1 MLQLKN
7 VVKKY
12 GSGDN
17 VVTALNGVSI
27 NFRENEFVAILGHSG
42 CGKTTMLNIIGGLD
56 QYTSG
61 DLVINGISTKKYKD
75 RDWDAYRN
83 HSIGFVFQS
92 YNLIPHQSVLANVE
106 LALTISGIS
115 KSERKKR
122 AKEALEK
129 VGLGNQLHKKPN
141 QMSGGQMQR
150 VAIARALINNPDILL
165 ADEPTGALD
174 SETSIQVMELL
185 KEVAKDRL
193 VIMVTHNP
201 ELAENYANRI
211 VRVKDGKVMD
221 DSNPCSD
228 EEAAEIIKSKP
239 TDEKSGKK
247 KKRVSMS
254 FPTAVSLS
262 LNNLLTKKGRTFLTA
277 FAGSIGII
285 GIATILSL
293 STGIN
298 NYIND
303 LQEETLSSYPLEIN
317 RENAD
322 ASGILNAMMKN
333 QQEQEN
339 KEFTDDKMYANTMV
353 YDMFNSINAS
363 AKQINNM
370 KDFKTFL
377 DTDEQIAE
385 YSTAVH
391 YTYDIPMN
399 VYTET
404 PDGEIIKVD
413 FMKMYADAFGMNDNP
428 MFSQMMG
435 SGDMTAQMKAMGFNV
450 MEEMMPGEDG
460 TGVHEMVKS
469 QYELVKGEWPDSYDE
484 VVVVLTQ
491 NNEIPD
497 FILFAMGLKDP
508 AMFSEHIQDVMS
520 ENPIEDYGQTEWDLD
535 DLMNKKFKMILPC
548 EAYQYTEGSSACTDL
563 AATDTGMDY
572 LYTSNEVGTELKV
585 VGFIRPGEDAKASM
599 INSYVGYTAELTKY
613 AIDKTN
619 ESALV
624 KAQTADTEND
634 LLTGTKFMT
643 DDYVDP
649 TAEEKA
655 QIAKDFISGAS
666 SDKKADIYRFAM
678 SQPDPAQTQAQIDVM
693 MEDFDKDEFI
703 KQIEE
708 VYAAE
713 YGIDASQI
721 KGYLDSMTDEQ
732 TEQFAREAIG
742 AQIAQEYAA
751 QVQAQLAPMTNEE
764 LAAALDKAAFTT
776 EVYALVCDEF
786 TPQEISD
793 YTHEEVMKLLGTAD
807 MTDPSAIHIYTNS
820 FENKDEISNAIERYN
835 KGKADEDVIHYTDM
849 VALLMSS
856 ITAIISGISYLL
868 IAFVGISLVVSSIMI
883 GIITYISVLERT
895 REIGILRAIGAS
907 KHNVS
912 TVFNAETLLVGLC
925 AGLIGIGATL
935 LINIPI
941 NLIIHTLT
949 DLDGLNSTLPVAGAV
964 ILVAISM
971 FLTFIAGL
979 IPSGV
984 AKRKDPVEAL
994 RSE

>member
-12 GSGDN
+12 GSGEN

-61 DLVINGISTKKYKD
+61 DLIINGISTKKYKD

-185 KEVAKDRL
+185 KEVAKDKL

-201 ELAENYANRI
+201 ELAEDYANRI
-211 VRVKDGKVMD
+211 VKVKDGKVLD

-228 EEAAEIIKSKP
+228 EEAAEIMASKP
-239 TDEKSGKK
+239 KEEQTGK

-303 LQEETLSSYPLEIN
+303 IQEETLSSYPLQIN

-322 ASGILNAMMKN
+322 ASGMLNAMMEN
-333 QQEQEN
+333 QQAQEN
-339 KEFTDDKMYANTMV
+339 KEFADDKLYANTMV
-353 YDMFNSINAS
+353 YDMFNSINSS

-370 KDFKTFL
+370 KDFKAFL

-385 YSTAVH
+385 YSTALH

-413 FMKMYADAFGMNDNP
+413 FMNLYADAFGMNDNP
-428 MFSQMMG
+428 MMSQMMG
-435 SGDMTAQMKAMGFNV
+435 GSDMSSQMKAMGFNV
-450 MEEMMPGEDG
+450 MEEMMPNEDG

-484 VVVVLTQ
+484 VVVVLTE

-508 AMFSEHIQDVMS
+508 EMFSQHIQDVMS
-520 ENPIEDYGQTEWDLD
+520 DTSIADYGQTEWELD
-535 DLMNKKFKMILPC
+535 DIMNKKFKMILPY
-548 EAYQYTEGSSACTDL
+548 ETYQYTEGSSSCTDL

-572 LYTSNEVGTELKV
+572 LYTSNDVGTELKI
-585 VGFIRPGEDAKASM
+585 VGFIRPSEDAKGRM
-599 INSYVGYTAELTKY
+599 ISSYVGYTAELTEY
-613 AIDKTN
+613 AINKTN

-624 KAQTADTEND
+624 KAQASDTEND
-634 LLTGTKFMT
+634 LITGTKFMT
-643 DDYVDP
+643 DDYVEP
-649 TAEEKA
+649 TPEEKA
-655 QIAKDFISGAS
+655 QIAKDFIAAAS
-666 SDKKADIYRFAM
+666 NDKKAEIYRFAM
-678 SQPDPAQTQAQIDVM
+678 SQPDPSQTQMQVDMM
-693 MEDFDKDEFI
+693 MEEFDKDEFI

-732 TEQFAREAIG
+732 VVEFAREAVA
-742 AQIAQEYAA
+742 AQIVQEYAM

-764 LAAALDKAAFTT
+764 LAAALDKAKLTT
-776 EVYALVCDEF
+776 DVYALVCDEF

-793 YTHEEVMKLLGTAD
+793 YTHEDIMKQLGVAD
-807 MTDPSAIHIYTNS
+807 MTDPSSVNIYTNS
-820 FENKDEISNAIERYN
+820 FENKDEISDAIERYN
-835 KGKADEDVIHYTDM
+835 KGKAEEDVIHYTDM

-935 LINIPI
+935 LLNIPI

-949 DLDGLNSTLPVAGAV
+949 DLDGLSSTLPAAGAV

-971 FLTFIAGL
+971 LLTFIAGL

>member
-12 GSGDN
+12 GSGEN
-17 VVTALNGVSI
+17 TVTALNGISI

-61 DLVINGISTKKYKD
+61 DLVINGISTRKYKD

-92 YNLIPHQSVLANVE
+92 YNLIPHQSVLSNVE
-106 LALTISGIS
+106 LALTISGVS

-150 VAIARALINNPDILL
+150 VAIARALINKPDILL

-185 KEVAKDRL
+185 KEVAKDKL

-211 VRVKDGKVMD
+211 VRVKDGKVID

-228 EEAAEIIKSKP
+228 EEAAELIASKP
-239 TDEKSGKK
+239 KEEKSGR

-254 FPTAVSLS
+254 FGTAVSLS

-298 NYIND
+298 NYINN
-303 LQEETLSSYPLEIN
+303 LQEETLSSYPLQIN

-322 ASGILNAMMKN
+322 TSAILNAMMEN

-339 KEFTDDKMYANTMV
+339 KEFADDKMYANTMV

-377 DTDEQIAE
+377 DTDEEIAKYATALH
-385 YSTAVH
+385 YS
-391 YTYDIPMN
+391 YDIPMN
-399 VYTET
+399 VYTQT
-404 PDGEIIKVD
+404 PEGEIIKVD

-428 MFSQMMG
+428 MVNQMMG
-435 SGDMTAQMKAMGFNV
+435 SDMTTQMTAMGFNV
-450 MEEMMPGEDG
+450 MEEMMPEEDG

-484 VVVVLTQ
+484 VVVVLTK

-508 AMFSEHIQDVMS
+508 AMFTEHIQDVMS
-520 ENPIEDYGQTEWDLD
+520 ETPIEDYGQTEWNLD
-535 DLMNKKFKMILPC
+535 DLMGKKFKMILPC
-548 EAYQYTEGSSACTDL
+548 ETYQYSEGSYACTDL
-563 AATDTGMDY
+563 TATDTGMDY
-572 LYTSNEVGTELKV
+572 LYTSNEVGTELKI
-585 VGFIRPGEDAKASM
+585 VGFIRPGEDAKAAM
-599 INSYVGYTAELTKY
+599 ISSYVGYTAELTEY
-613 AIDKTN
+613 AINKTN
-619 ESALV
+619 ESPLV
-624 KAQTADTEND
+624 KAQAADTEND

-643 DDYVDP
+643 DDYVEP

-655 QIAKDFISGAS
+655 QIAKDYIAS
-666 SDKKADIYRFAM
+666 ASDDKKAEIYRFAM
-678 SQPDPAQTQAQIDVM
+678 SQPDQEQTQKQIDM
-693 MEDFDKDEFI
+693 MMQDFDKDEFI

-708 VYAAE
+708 NYAAE

-732 TEQFAREAIG
+732 MKEFAREAIG

-764 LAAALDKAAFTT
+764 LAAALDKTPFTT

-793 YTHEEVMKLLGTAD
+793 YSHEEIMKQLGATD
-807 MTDPSAIHIYTNS
+807 MTDPSSINIYTNS
-820 FENKDEISNAIERYN
+820 FENKDEISAAIERYN
-835 KGKADEDVIHYTDM
+835 KGKAKEDVIQYTDM

-941 NLIIHTLT
+941 NLIIHALT
-949 DLDGLNSTLPVAGAV
+949 DLDGLNSTLPVVGAV

-971 FLTFIAGL
+971 LLTFIAGL